1 MITKNKDNN
10 AVDNPNFI
18 GSWNIDKNICKKIIE
33 FYEKNDELHTEG
45 ETAGGVDLN
54 KKNLLT

>member
-33 FYEKNDELHTEG
+33 FYEKNDESSSNAFSGNYHF
-45 ETAGGVDLN
+45 
-54 KKNLLT
+54 